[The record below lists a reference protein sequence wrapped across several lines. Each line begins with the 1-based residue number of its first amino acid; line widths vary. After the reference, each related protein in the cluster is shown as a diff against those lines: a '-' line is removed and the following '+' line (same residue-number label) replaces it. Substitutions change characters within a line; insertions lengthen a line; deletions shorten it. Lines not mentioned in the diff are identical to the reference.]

1 MPVRRKPGSE
11 LNAKEKLVASAL
23 RKAGRPMSAYDLIG
37 ELKEQGFTSPPT
49 VYRALTRL
57 VTEGV
62 AHRIESLNAFV
73 SCSHGH
79 HDGAA
84 VFAICDDCGDVDEF
98 GEEKVAERLRNWARG
113 AAFQVR
119 HMSIEIRGRCAAC
132 SGETAR

>member
-1 MPVRRKPGSE
+1 MPARRKQGSE

-73 SCSHGH
+73 CCAHDH
-79 HDGAA
+79 HAGAA

-98 GEEKVAERLRNWARG
+98 GEDNVAGRLHDWARG
-113 AAFQVR
+113 SAFQIR

-132 SGETAR
+132 AGEAPR

>member
-1 MPVRRKPGSE
+1 MPARRKPGSA
-11 LNAKEKLVASAL
+11 LNAKEKLVALAL

-57 VTEGV
+57 VTEGL

-73 SCSHGH
+73 CCAHDH
-79 HDGAA
+79 HKGAA

-98 GEEKVAERLRNWARG
+98 GEEEVARRLRNWARG
-113 AAFQVR
+113 SSFQIR
-119 HMSIEIRGRCAAC
+119 HMSIEIRGRCAEC
-132 SGETAR
+132 SLEAQP